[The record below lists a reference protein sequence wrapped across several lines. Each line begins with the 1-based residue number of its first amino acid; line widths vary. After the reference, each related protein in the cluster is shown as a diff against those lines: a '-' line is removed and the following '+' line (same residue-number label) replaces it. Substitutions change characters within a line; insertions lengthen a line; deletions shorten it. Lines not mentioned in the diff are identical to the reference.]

1 MSQNKRWSKDEELV
15 VIDCIKKEGI
25 EEGLLT
31 ASKEINRSWA
41 ACRARWDYYLKKKVK
56 VVPKSKRTCKKWTK
70 GEIELL
76 KDTISKNPN
85 NIYLCC
91 EQLSNQLNRSPKA
104 IYLEYMKL
112 RKSSVLFMTVGKKTY
127 SPNVKNIAY
136 DSPIK
141 ATKHSLWSRIKKLFN
156 IK

>member
-15 VIDCIKKEGI
+15 VMDCIKKEGVNQ
-25 EEGLLT
+25 GLLT
-31 ASKEINRSWA
+31 ASKKIDRSYS
-41 ACRARWDYYLKKKVK
+41 ACKNRWDHYLKKKVK
-56 VVPKSKRTCKKWTK
+56 VIPKGKRIHKKWTK
-70 GEIELL
+70 EEIELL

-91 EQLSNQLNRSPKA
+91 EQLSPRLNRTPKA
-104 IYLEYMKL
+104 VYTEYRNLK
-112 RKSSVLFMTVGKKTY
+112 SVLFMTVGKKTY

-136 DSPIK
+136 DSPVK
-141 ATKHSLWSRIKKLFN
+141 AAKHSLWSKIKKLFN

>member
-15 VIDCIKKEGI
+15 VIDCIKKEGV
-25 EEGLLT
+25 ERGLLS
-31 ASKEINRSWA
+31 ASKKINRSWK
-41 ACRARWDYYLKKKVK
+41 ACKNRWNFYLKEKVK
-56 VVPKSKRTCKKWTK
+56 AIPKSKQIHKRWTK
-70 GEIELL
+70 EEIDLL

-91 EQLSNQLNRSPKA
+91 EQLSEKLNRTPRA
-104 IYLEYMKL
+104 IYAEYRQL
-112 RKSSVLFMTVGKKTY
+112 RKSSVLFMTVGKKTH

-136 DSPIK
+136 DSPVK
-141 ATKHSLWSRIKKLFN
+141 ATKHSLWSKVKKLFN

>member
-1 MSQNKRWSKDEELV
+1 MSQNKRWSRDEELV
-15 VIDCIKKEGI
+15 VIDCIKKEGVNQ
-25 EEGLLT
+25 GLLT
-31 ASKEINRSWA
+31 ASTLINRSWS
-41 ACRARWDYYLKKKVK
+41 ACKNRYDYYLKKEIKI
-56 VVPKSKRTCKKWTK
+56 VPKRKRPYKKWTK
-70 GEIELL
+70 EERDLL

-91 EQLSNQLNRSPKA
+91 EQLSHQLNRTPRA
-104 IYLEYMKL
+104 VYTEYRNLK
-112 RKSSVLFMTVGKKTY
+112 SVLFMTVGKKTY

-136 DSPIK
+136 DSPVK